1 MENNQI
7 SINPFTIASLLG
19 ATALSL
25 VFISILGQLTKYFF
39 GFAVNEHLRLFD
51 LSLEMNIPTF
61 FTILLLISAS
71 LLLAV
76 ITLLNYKQKNPD
88 VSKWTILSLGFL
100 FMAYDEGFQ
109 VHEDLGGV
117 VRPLLG
123 DGKLGFFYYAWV
135 VPGMALVLVMGLFFR
150 GFLFRLSVAT
160 RHLFILAAIIYL
172 GGCIGFELIGGRYD
186 ELYGYGRYDV
196 LYGYESLT
204 YNMIST
210 VEESLEMA
218 GLIIFIYALLVYVED
233 NYQEV
238 RFRLTALAQKSEL
251 KKMKS

>member
-19 ATALSL
+19 ATAFSL
-25 VFISILGQLTKYFF
+25 VCISIGGQLTKYFF
-39 GFAVNEHLRLFD
+39 GFAVSRHLRLFD

-76 ITLLNYKQKNPD
+76 ITVLNYKEKNPD
-88 VSKWTILSLGFL
+88 VSKWIMLSLGFL

-109 VHEDLGGV
+109 VHEDLVGV

-123 DGKLGFFYYAWV
+123 DGNLGYFYYAWV
-135 VPGMALVLVMGLFFR
+135 VPGMALVLVLGLFFLR
-150 GFLFRLSVAT
+150 FLFRLPVAT
-160 RHLFILAAIIYL
+160 RQLFILAAIIYL
-172 GGCIGFELIGGRYD
+172 SGCIGFELIGGRYD
-186 ELYGYGRYDV
+186 ELYGFGRYDA

-218 GLIIFIYALLVYVED
+218 GLIFFIYALLVHVED

-238 RFRLTALAQKSEL
+238 RFRFTSLAQKPEL